1 MFEHIMVPYDKSEPV
16 NRALEYAMDLA
27 KKYSSKISIVA
38 CVSMNVSYS
47 TDGGASY
54 VEMVKLQKKSAE
66 YDLSKLEPKLQEL
79 KIPYCIK
86 AIEGTSITETL
97 ISYAEIHHV
106 NLIVMGSRGLG
117 GFKKLL
123 LGSVTSGVL
132 QHSKCPMWIVK

>member
-1 MFEHIMVPYDKSEPV
+1 MVPYDKSEPA

-27 KKYSSKISIVA
+27 KKYSSKISIVTY
-38 CVSMNVSYS
+38 VSMNVGYS
-47 TDGGASY
+47 ADDGASY

-97 ISYAEIHHV
+97 ISYAEMHRV

-123 LGSVTSGVL
+123 LGSVASGVL
-132 QHSKCPMWIVK
+132 QHSRCPVWIVK

>member
-1 MFEHIMVPYDKSEPV
+1 MVPYDKSEPA

-27 KKYSSKISIVA
+27 KKYSSKISIVTY
-38 CVSMNVSYS
+38 VSMNVSYS
-47 TDGGASY
+47 ADGGASY

-97 ISYAEIHHV
+97 ISYAEMHRV

-123 LGSVTSGVL
+123 LGSVASGVL
-132 QHSKCPMWIVK
+132 QHSRCPVWIVK